1 MNLKQNLIIILV
13 VLVVSGCGLTY
24 RVLLG
29 VDSTPNWNTK
39 KVMVRRAKKLNIP
52 EEFNLVLDT
61 AIYYQGIKEIYAKLQ
76 DSLKSSPKDSLD
88 YFLSREAF
96 KDDTQ
101 PVHFRL
107 FDKGGKE
114 VFKIVNCYI
123 DPVIPMNW
131 NVKGCFNQFPPKI
144 DIINLN
150 AHYFDLNF
158 LLGVSSKLT
167 GDKITFSDL
176 PKADYYA
183 VILWNDILKRPSKKL
198 IQLIQEYTSKQS
210 ESIQLIY
217 INNQNSYL
225 WEVMEDKYKEEVI
238 KKYEEGME

>member
-1 MNLKQNLIIILV
+1 MKARFLLFLIIPL
-13 VLVVSGCGLTY
+13 LTCCGLTY

-39 KVMVRRAKKLNIP
+39 KVMVKRAKKLNIP

-61 AIYYQGIKEIYAKLQ
+61 AVYYKGIKEIYKEIQ
-76 DSLKSSPKDSLD
+76 DSLKSSPNDSLE
-88 YFLSREAF
+88 YFLSKEAF

-107 FDKGGKE
+107 FEKEGKE
-114 VFKIVNCYI
+114 VFKIVNCYV
-123 DPVIPMNW
+123 DPPIPMNW
-131 NVKGCFNQFPPKI
+131 NVKGCFDQFPPKI

-158 LLGVSSKLT
+158 LLGVSSRLNGDKLT
-167 GDKITFSDL
+167 LNDL
-176 PKADYYA
+176 PEADYYA
-183 VILWNDILKRPSKKL
+183 VILWNDFMKRPSKQLIRL
-198 IQLIQEYTSKQS
+198 IQHYVQDQS

-217 INNQNSYL
+217 INNQNAYL
-225 WEVMEDKYKEEVI
+225 WEIMEDKYKKEVI
-238 KKYEEGME
+238 KGYEEGME